1 MTSKTNDRITISG
14 SVPKYDD
21 QELNQHIAA
30 RHAEYHSSQESHTH
44 VFAEFLYDMIIKVI
58 ELTADGY
65 ILSKQ
70 YPITSGELK
79 HHCFMRKPDHLVQED
94 LAIIDAQ
101 TKQSYVAWLESE
113 RDSYKQQLT
122 EQLLQSAHLK
132 EQKKEEEKRAKLLR
146 EIQAEVDATFAPL
159 VIPV

>member
-1 MTSKTNDRITISG
+1 MTDKISIKG
-14 SVPKYDD
+14 TAPKYDE
-21 QELNQHIAA
+21 QELKQHQSE
-30 RHAEYHSSQESHTH
+30 RHAEYHSSQESHIH
-44 VFAEFLYDMIIKVI
+44 VFAEFLYALINKVI
-58 ELTADGY
+58 ELTNQGY
-65 ILSKQ
+65 ELSKQ

-79 HHCFMRKPDHLVQED
+79 HHCFMRKPDHLIQED

-122 EQLLQSAHLK
+122 AQLLQSAHLK

-146 EIQAEVDATFAPL
+146 EIQAEVDTTFADL
-159 VIPV
+159 VVPE